1 MSFRRLQEA
10 NQHRLSLQQHL
21 SPTLHRLVNCH
32 ADAIGAPVEFIFYPL
47 LTAVASCMGVNSRIR
62 INQTWTEPSIL
73 WFIVAA
79 KKGEKKTAALRVL
92 RKPLEQLQQK
102 MVNNCNSN
110 RKWWIIGKQVFLTKN
125 LKCPPATPHRQLQ
138 LWGTPRHNEENWQ
151 PDDWDVWRNVL
162 LLCTIGPLQAHR
174 YVNISLNFIYDYYY
188 WLFLVIISIKFV
200 SPLLCRTT
208 H

>member
-73 WFIVAA
+73 WFVVAA

-102 MVNNCNSN
+102 MVNNWEADISDEKPKTPPQLLVDNFSFEELHAIMKRN
-110 RKWWIIGKQVFLTKN
+110 GNQMMGMFDEMSSFYAQLDLFKHTGMLIYHLFIIIIIDYS
-125 LKCPPATPHRQLQ
+125 
-138 LWGTPRHNEENWQ
+138 W
-151 PDDWDVWRNVL
+151 
-162 LLCTIGPLQAHR
+162 PLYQ
-174 YVNISLNFIYDYYY
+174 
-188 WLFLVIISIKFV
+188 
-200 SPLLCRTT
+200 
-208 H
+208 

>member
-1 MSFRRLQEA
+1 MLRLQVQCSELACAERQRSDVQLSFRRLQEA

-73 WFIVAA
+73 WFVVAA

-102 MVNNCNSN
+102 MVNNWEDISDEKPKTPPQLLVDNFSFEELHAIMKRN
-110 RKWWIIGKQVFLTKN
+110 GNQMMGMFDEMSSFYAQLDLFKHTGMLIYHLFITIIIDYS
-125 LKCPPATPHRQLQ
+125 
-138 LWGTPRHNEENWQ
+138 W
-151 PDDWDVWRNVL
+151 
-162 LLCTIGPLQAHR
+162 PLYQ
-174 YVNISLNFIYDYYY
+174 
-188 WLFLVIISIKFV
+188 
-200 SPLLCRTT
+200 
-208 H
+208 